1 MTTTTTTTTGPLSVD
16 RLRLRTTTT
25 TTTTRFGI
33 AHRGRRTTT
42 AAWITN
48 GSFRGRAST
57 GRCERNDDD
66 DDGVVVVVDGRRR
79 RLGLGG
85 VRRRRV
91 RGAAATGLATGSVRG
106 RRRDVSSR
114 SSAVDVGSASG
125 DGPEPSSS
133 SSSSSSEG
141 DVIANIDA
149 WREFRSLVAFCAPL
163 LASNIISPLLTMT
176 DTAFVGRCTGEASAT
191 ALAALGVSTP
201 LTDYTV
207 TLFAFITAGLTSIVS
222 RGVASKEDEDE
233 LNGKVYGA
241 LFIAAVSSV
250 LVGIMLLVR
259 TDALLDTLKVS
270 GEVKTIAASYTRIRG
285 LAMPAAFMTAA
296 SYATLVARKDTVRP
310 LLCVALAAVV
320 NLVGDWLMVAVFKTG
335 AVGAAWATTLSLYT
349 GLVAITVVLHRQ
361 NLLSFPPK
369 QNFNG
374 GSGLVA
380 WLRALIPTKA
390 QVTPV
395 MAFFGPITFL
405 VGALLTIYTTQIL
418 MANSLGVTVSA
429 AHRIAANLFSFTVL
443 CGDPLV
449 QAGQAFMPEYI
460 IRPVRANARKMAM
473 ILFQF
478 GLFAAS
484 VATSAFAACC
494 FFGAGVFT
502 TDASVINQLHSVV
515 LPMSA
520 AVSANI
526 ISKSLYG
533 VMVASRALNFL
544 AGLTALGLL
553 GFCAA
558 MWYVNTRVFGL
569 AKYAYIWWITFAYY
583 GLASLV
589 LFCRI
594 NGIGFPS
601 LLADDKNDDDKK
613 VS

>member
-1 MTTTTTTTTGPLSVD
+1 MTTSAG
-16 RLRLRTTTT
+16 
-25 TTTTRFGI
+25 
-33 AHRGRRTTT
+33 
-42 AAWITN
+42 ITN
-48 GSFRGRAST
+48 GSFRGTAST
-57 GRCERNDDD
+57 APTSRCDGNDG
-66 DDGVVVVVDGRRR
+66 DGVDGRSG
-79 RLGLGG
+79 LGLGR
-85 VRRRRV
+85 VRRREIRRV
-91 RGAAATGLATGSVRG
+91 RGAAMGLAGGVESG
-106 RRRDVSSR
+106 RRRARSSR
-114 SSAVDVGSASG
+114 RWAVDVGSAS

-133 SSSSSSEG
+133 SEG
-141 DVIANIDA
+141 DVNANIDV
-149 WREFRSLVAFCAPL
+149 WREFRSLVAFCVPL
-163 LASNIISPLLTMT
+163 LASNVISPLLTMT

-310 LLCVALAAVV
+310 LLCVALAAVI
-320 NLVGDWLMVAVFKTG
+320 NLIGDWLMVAVFKTG

-361 NLLSFPPK
+361 NLLNFPPK

-390 QVTPV
+390 QVAPV
-395 MAFFGPITFL
+395 LAFFGPITFL

-544 AGLTALGLL
+544 ASLTALGLL

-583 GLASLV
+583 GVASLV

-601 LLADDKNDDDKK
+601 LLADDDDKHVGK

>member
-1 MTTTTTTTTGPLSVD
+1 MATTTTTTTTALSVD
-16 RLRLRTTTT
+16 RLRFRLRTTA
-25 TTTTRFGI
+25 TTTRGGI
-33 AHRGRRTTT
+33 ANVRGSRRTT
-42 AAWITN
+42 AWITN
-48 GSFRGRAST
+48 GSFRGTAST
-57 GRCERNDDD
+57 TGWCERKG
-66 DDGVVVVVDGRRR
+66 DGVDGRCG
-79 RLGLGG
+79 LGLGG
-85 VRRRRV
+85 VRRRQIRRV
-91 RGAAATGLATGSVRG
+91 HGAATDLVNG

-114 SSAVDVGSASG
+114 SSAVGVGSAS
-125 DGPEPSSS
+125 DGPEPSSKL

-141 DVIANIDA
+141 DVNANIDA

-270 GEVKTIAASYTRIRG
+270 GEVKSIAASYTRIRG

-361 NLLSFPPK
+361 NLLNFPPK

-390 QVTPV
+390 QVAPV

-558 MWYVNTRVFGL
+558 MWYVNTHVFGL

-601 LLADDKNDDDKK
+601 LLADDDDADDKGGK

>member
-1 MTTTTTTTTGPLSVD
+1 MTTMATTTKTALPVD
-16 RLRLRTTTT
+16 RLRLRLRTTT
-25 TTTTRFGI
+25 RGGI
-33 AHRGRRTTT
+33 ANVRGSRRTT
-42 AAWITN
+42 AWITN
-48 GSFRGRAST
+48 GSFRGTAST
-57 GRCERNDDD
+57 TGWCERK
-66 DDGVVVVVDGRRR
+66 DDGVDGRCG
-79 RLGLGG
+79 LGLGG
-85 VRRRRV
+85 VRRRRI
-91 RGAAATGLATGSVRG
+91 RRAHGSATGLVNGW
-106 RRRDVSSR
+106 RRDVSSR
-114 SSAVDVGSASG
+114 SSAAGVGSAS
-125 DGPEPSSS
+125 DGPYEPSPSS
-133 SSSSSSEG
+133 LSSSSSSEG
-141 DVIANIDA
+141 DANNANIDA

-361 NLLSFPPK
+361 NLLNFPPK

-429 AHRIAANLFSFTVL
+429 AHRIATNLFSFTVL

-601 LLADDKNDDDKK
+601 LLADDDADDKGGK

>member
-1 MTTTTTTTTGPLSVD
+1 MMAPATMATAVPTAGSSF
-16 RLRLRTTTT
+16 RRRRRLRTTTT
-25 TTTTRFGI
+25 ATGSGGASSSAR
-33 AHRGRRTTT
+33 
-42 AAWITN
+42 ITN
-48 GSFRGRAST
+48 GSSRGGPETGRGRGLGLGLGLGRGRRSGRVERGAS
-57 GRCERNDDD
+57 GPAAGLVEAS
-66 DDGVVVVVDGRRR
+66 GRRR
-79 RLGLGG
+79 R
-85 VRRRRV
+85 
-91 RGAAATGLATGSVRG
+91 
-106 RRRDVSSR
+106 RDVGSR
-114 SSAVDVGSASG
+114 SSAVDVGSAS
-125 DGPEPSSS
+125 DAPEPSSS
-133 SSSSSSEG
+133 SSSSSSSEG
-141 DVIANIDA
+141 DANIDV
-149 WREFRSLVAFCAPL
+149 WNEFRSLVAFCAPL

-250 LVGIMLLVR
+250 LVAIMLLVR

-270 GEVKTIAASYTRIRG
+270 GEVKAIASSYTRIRG

-361 NLLSFPPK
+361 NLLNFPPR

-390 QVTPV
+390 QVAPV

-484 VATSAFAACC
+484 VASFAFAASCL
-494 FFGAGVFT
+494 FGAGVFT
-502 TDASVINQLHSVV
+502 TDASVINQLRSVV

-526 ISKSLYG
+526 LSKSLYG
-533 VMVASRALNFL
+533 VMVAARALNFL
-544 AGLTALGLL
+544 AGLTAVGLV
-553 GFCAA
+553 GFCVA
-558 MWYVNTRVFGL
+558 MSIVDARVVGL
-569 AKYAYIWWITFAYY
+569 AKYACIWWITFAYY

-594 NGIGFPS
+594 NGFGFRS
-601 LLADDKNDDDKK
+601 VLADDDVDQSGRLNKPY
-613 VS
+613 